1 MKHFTFIIFIFL
13 LMDTFSFAQNN
24 TSKKQDVF
32 VDDNGIMRW
41 KNSNEEVKLFGVNY
55 TTPFA
60 YSYRAQKKLGL
71 SLKQAIDLDVAQMV
85 RLGFDAFRVHVWDRE
100 ISDKSGNIIDNEHLD
115 LLDYLVWRLQSQGIK
130 TILTPIAWWGN
141 GWPEPDEMTSGFSQS
156 YSRLQLITDQNART
170 AQRNYLKQFV
180 KHRNPYSKF
189 TYGNDPS
196 IIAMEIINEPS
207 HPENG
212 KEVTEYINEMVG
224 AIRETGYTKPLFY
237 NISQNWNEVQA
248 QAVCYAN
255 VQGISFQWY
264 PTDLVHNKMLQGN
277 FLNNVNHYSIPSEKI
292 SGYNK
297 KAKMVYEF
305 EAADIGGSYMYP
317 AMARSFREA
326 GMQFATM
333 FSYEPS
339 QIAWSNTEY
348 PTHFLNL
355 LYTPSKAISL
365 MIAGFAFHELP
376 MKKSFGDYPANNKFE
391 NFRVSYDEDLSIA
404 NSDTCFFYSNNT
416 NDIPRNTNALE
427 HIAGCGNSKLV
438 KYDGTGAYFL
448 EKLENGIWKLEVYPD
463 VLWLAD
469 PFEQTSMSRQV
480 ARLYWKERGMSI
492 TLPDLKNKFFINSV
506 NGKKEIS
513 LKVENSEFKIKPG
526 VYLLSVSKLNK
537 NTAEKYLS
545 GSEKF
550 LSGLYTPP
558 GKSHQ
563 VNVVNQSNAHQLDM
577 EPLRLKFQIASENEI
592 TNAEIF
598 IKRFG
603 WRNFAKYPLKKMEG
617 FTYTFEDSSKMF
629 SEGEFQ
635 YCVAVKSG
643 ETVRSFPGEIL
654 GSPEDWDFRMNDLWT
669 VLRSK
674 SGESINL
681 FSPLRD
687 RRDLLFPHFS
697 HTMQYDLNYKMG
709 SDGDKI
715 SLSVKVRYTN
725 ENKIP
730 FGLQIPIVEKIKS
743 VYREPNDYKYIVLRG
758 RSNQDTAS
766 TIRLNLLTEEGEIFT
781 SDIELQNG
789 WTNVAIPLSTFQ
801 NGEALML
808 PSAYPL
814 FLPKFLQSSNNIEN
828 KGLNPFMINAIQI
841 VCDETG
847 RKNAEGELEI
857 GFEIESVYLTNKR

>member
-1 MKHFTFIIFIFL
+1 
-13 LMDTFSFAQNN
+13 
-24 TSKKQDVF
+24 
-32 VDDNGIMRW
+32 
-41 KNSNEEVKLFGVNY
+41 
-55 TTPFA
+55 
-60 YSYRAQKKLGL
+60 
-71 SLKQAIDLDVAQMV
+71 
-85 RLGFDAFRVHVWDRE
+85 
-100 ISDKSGNIIDNEHLD
+100 
-115 LLDYLVWRLQSQGIK
+115 
-130 TILTPIAWWGN
+130 
-141 GWPEPDEMTSGFSQS
+141 
-156 YSRLQLITDQNART
+156 
-170 AQRNYLKQFV
+170 
-180 KHRNPYSKF
+180 
-189 TYGNDPS
+189 
-196 IIAMEIINEPS
+196 
-207 HPENG
+207 
-212 KEVTEYINEMVG
+212 
-224 AIRETGYTKPLFY
+224 
-237 NISQNWNEVQA
+237 
-248 QAVCYAN
+248 
-255 VQGISFQWY
+255 
-264 PTDLVHNKMLQGN
+264 
-277 FLNNVNHYSIPSEKI
+277 
-292 SGYNK
+292 
-297 KAKMVYEF
+297 
-305 EAADIGGSYMYP
+305 
-317 AMARSFREA
+317 
-326 GMQFATM
+326 
-333 FSYEPS
+333 
-339 QIAWSNTEY
+339 
-348 PTHFLNL
+348 
-355 LYTPSKAISL
+355 